1 MSYRTES
8 LTRKKLEILKEMGIY
23 KDEEEFIEEAINS
36 LLAVRKDLRIEM
48 ACELYKRSE
57 ISLGKA
63 CEIVNVD
70 IEEMKEILKKRNIRR
85 NENASSK
92 EMNEMTKEVL
102 KIMEK

>member
-1 MSYRTES
+1 
-8 LTRKKLEILKEMGIY
+8 
-23 KDEEEFIEEAINS
+23 
-36 LLAVRKDLRIEM
+36 
-48 ACELYKRSE
+48 
-57 ISLGKA
+57 LGKA